1 MSQVIYDP
9 DPTDTIVPQDKEW
22 VRDYYE
28 FPDDDELPN
37 NLGRWLLRIQM
48 ASKVM
53 IDKKLTMK
61 EIGEKIF
68 MEFPNE
74 ELDCIWTDDNSD
86 DLVLRIRI
94 KQQPGAAG
102 TDGLGGGGGGV
113 GEEKEDDDI
122 NEAEDRFLQ
131 KLMVQCLA
139 GITLRGITNISKVYM
154 REEARTIYNP
164 QLVSRYRGTK
174 KKKRLLVFLVFIF
187 SSCGFLQGRSTRI
200 DALRVRLDG

>member
-1 MSQVIYDP
+1 MLPSFLLPKRLPFFLHLAVLPLMWRRCVCQTHLEHTTLDRVTVMSQVIYDP

-61 EIGEKIF
+61 EIGERIF
-68 MEFPNE
+68 MEFPND

-102 TDGLGGGGGGV
+102 ADGLGGGGGG
-113 GEEKEDDDI
+113 GRRWWGGRRK
-122 NEAEDRFLQ
+122 
-131 KLMVQCLA
+131 
-139 GITLRGITNISKVYM
+139 GRG
-154 REEARTIYNP
+154 
-164 QLVSRYRGTK
+164 
-174 KKKRLLVFLVFIF
+174 
-187 SSCGFLQGRSTRI
+187 
-200 DALRVRLDG
+200 